1 MVCADVISFL
11 VQKLIKVSHFKFL
24 LSMILCCYD
33 LLQFKVHFKVQQI
46 RSASIYF
53 FVPKKLSLAAMLWLS
68 YGCLGLR
75 WKLCILKI
83 KKISAKEVCIV
94 NLRYPSAFLINKLMI
109 FIICTSVRGFQIVFQ
124 WGCYIFCS
132 NTYQRYLL
140 LAGYEMKDLVT
151 SSFEMIRINR
161 NLFMLRLK

>member
-1 MVCADVISFL
+1 
-11 VQKLIKVSHFKFL
+11 
-24 LSMILCCYD
+24 MILCCYD

-53 FVPKKLSLAAMLWLS
+53 FVPKKLSLAAMSVKYCLHINMVM
-68 YGCLGLR
+68 GCLGLT
-75 WKLCILKI
+75 WKLCIIKI

-94 NLRYPSAFLINKLMI
+94 NLWYPSAFLINKLMI